1 MPHQP
6 VTAYLTAVRLVPLA
20 DQVADRLDP
29 MHVRIASQLRRA
41 AGSVLSGLNEASSS
55 VATEQHRHL
64 RAAFRSATE
73 CADLMEA
80 CLDLGLEDVESL
92 HSSRELVARIVP
104 ELAELARAPEQRH

>member
-1 MPHQP
+1 MPQQP

-20 DQVADRLDP
+20 DRIADRLDP

-41 AGSVLSGLNEASSS
+41 AGSVLSGLSEASAS

-73 CADLMEA
+73 CADLVET
-80 CLDLGLEDVESL
+80 CLDLGVDDLDSL
-92 HSSRELVARIVP
+92 HSSRELIARIMP
-104 ELAELARAPEQRH
+104 ALAELARTPEQHH